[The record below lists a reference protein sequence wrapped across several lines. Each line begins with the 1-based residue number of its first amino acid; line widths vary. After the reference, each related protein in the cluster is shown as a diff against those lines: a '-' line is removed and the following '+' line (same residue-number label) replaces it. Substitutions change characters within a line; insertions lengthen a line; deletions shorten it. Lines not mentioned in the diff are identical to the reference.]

1 MFYELKSKSKY
12 KMIRFFSKI
21 RKSILDEGKA
31 GKYLKYA
38 IGEILLVVVGIL
50 IALQI
55 NNWNE
60 DRKDRDLEQELLLQL
75 KDEYQSNLKELDQKI
90 TVRNKTIASAGK
102 LLEYQ
107 DDPAKRKSKHV
118 YAHLNQIISTP
129 TFDPIV
135 NDIISTDRI
144 KLLQSVELKK
154 LLTSWTRD
162 ITYVTELEKEYRRYR
177 NDLIRPTLTKYT
189 STRTRFN
196 QYFKDGMMDDFFL
209 GDDLAVSFQLGES
222 IRKQDLN
229 VLFEQSDLE
238 DHAAAA
244 ALWNKMTNEQSYI
257 LRKRILKILELI
269 ENDLR

>member
-1 MFYELKSKSKY
+1 ML
-12 KMIRFFSKI
+12 RFFSKI
-21 RKSILDEGKA
+21 RKSLLDEGKA
-31 GKYLKYA
+31 ARYIKYA
-38 IGEILLVVVGIL
+38 IGEIFLVVIGIL

-60 DRKDRDLEQELLLQL
+60 ERKDRVLEQELLLQL
-75 KDEYQSNLKELDQKI
+75 KDEYQSNLKELEQKI

-107 DDPAKRKSKHV
+107 DDPDKRNAKDV
-118 YAHLNQIISTP
+118 YTHLNQIISTP

-144 KLLQSVELKK
+144 KLLQSSELKK

-162 ITYVTELEKEYRRYR
+162 ITYVTELEEEYRFYR
-177 NDLIRPTLTKYT
+177 NDFIRPTLTNYT
-189 STRTRFN
+189 STRSRFN

-209 GDDLAVSFQLGES
+209 GDELVVNFDLGKST
-222 IRKQDLN
+222 RKQDLN
-229 VLFEQSDLE
+229 ILFEQSDLE
-238 DHAAAA
+238 DHAATA
-244 ALWNKMTNEQSYI
+244 ALWSNMINEQSYI